1 MKTNKMIAAVCS
13 AALFLSGCAQN
24 NGAYTPV
31 KHASA
36 EDDSNW
42 SIMEDGK
49 AVLENDS
56 IYFELDTETTHFAVR
71 NKKTG
76 SVYRSV
82 PSESAEVIS
91 DETLSRLTSEI
102 TVCYYAEQT
111 SELYMYSDTDSVQ
124 NKSYTVKSDGN
135 AIRVYYNMGAVDSLL
150 PALFTEEAFENVL
163 DRFTNSALRRRME
176 RSYVLYSA
184 DDKPDDFEE
193 KLSVYPILEKTPL
206 YLLSD
211 ALTDTDKENIMT
223 DISDIGYSKAEYQEM
238 LEALNLGDIEGFSSA
253 GFVIPLEYR
262 LTEDGFSATVLSDL
276 LKEESD
282 QYKIYSIDVL
292 EYFNA
297 FQDSSNASYL
307 IPDGSGAVIHLK
319 GKYNLEFSKPFYGY
333 DVAVNQ
339 QMPTGT
345 TLTLPVYG
353 TQDEGNSLFAIVEG
367 AAETALLKA
376 YSTGDATPL
385 NHIYTSFVLRTVDTS
400 NSFAD
405 ADIHQF
411 NLFAVKR
418 TDASPRI
425 RYFLTDKDNSDSAG
439 MAQLYRNYLLDTNGI
454 SQQTQTVAPVYLDY
468 LCMITEDASILGVP
482 YTKKIVLSTVSEIT
496 ESVEELLADGIR
508 GISVRLLG
516 YGSSGLENSAYS
528 KFDIDRKV
536 GTVEELQH
544 LSDILTENGGQLYLD
559 ADLQFAYQSGNGF
572 KPKRDSVRAI
582 SRKLARPTNND
593 PVTLEK
599 SKYKNTRYVVS
610 PSRFQAYSE
619 SFVGSLEKVFG
630 GEKLPG
636 VSYGLSGY
644 YLSGDYSPNR
654 CIDRVE
660 SKMLLTEALGGVRE
674 KTAVLSDYGNAYML
688 PFVSAVLNMPLESS
702 QLITVDEDIPFFQM
716 VISGMLPYAGQ
727 AENLSLNSNRNM
739 LKSVEYGAAPYAAF
753 ITRDD
758 ALLNHTEWQ
767 TEFYSVSDTSRL
779 SDFSKRVL
787 SVSEI
792 REKTRNQRITS
803 HEKISKNLYCT
814 AYENGYRV
822 YVNYGDK
829 DVRLD
834 GIDIPAKGFAA
845 VG

>member
-1 MKTNKMIAAVCS
+1 MKTQKIIAAVCS
-13 AALFLSGCAQN
+13 VLLFLSGCAQN
-24 NGAYTPV
+24 NSAYIPV
-31 KHASA
+31 KYASA

-42 SIMEDGK
+42 SVVEDDK

-56 IYFELDTETTHFAVR
+56 IYFELDADTTHFTVK

-76 SVYRSV
+76 STYRSV
-82 PSESAEVIS
+82 PGESAEVIS

-124 NKSYTVKSDGN
+124 NKSFTVKSDGK
-135 AIRVYYNMGAVDSLL
+135 AIRVYYTMGAVDSLL
-150 PALFTEEAFENVL
+150 PALFTEEAFNDVL
-163 DRFTNSALRRRME
+163 DRFTSSALRRRME
-176 RSYVLYSA
+176 RAYVLYSS
-184 DDKPDDFEE
+184 DDKPDDYED
-193 KLSVYPILEKTPL
+193 KLREYPILDKTPL

-211 ALTDTDKENIMT
+211 ALTDTDKENIMS
-223 DISDIGYSKAEYQEM
+223 DISDIGYEKAEYQEM
-238 LEALNLGDIEGFSSA
+238 LEELNLGDIEGFSSA

-276 LKEESD
+276 IKEESD

-297 FQDSSNASYL
+297 FRDGDNAAYL
-307 IPDGSGAVIHLK
+307 IPDGSGALINLK

-353 TQDEGNSLFAIVEG
+353 TRADENSVFAIVEG

-385 NHIYTSFVLRTVDTS
+385 NHIYTSFILRTVDTS
-400 NSFAD
+400 NSFTD

-418 TDASPRI
+418 TSASPRI
-425 RYFLTDKDNSDSAG
+425 RYFLTDKGNSDYAG
-439 MAQLYRNYLLDTNGI
+439 MAQIYRKYLLDTNGI
-454 SQQTQTVAPVYLDY
+454 SQQTQTEAPIFLDY
-468 LCMITEDASILGVP
+468 LCMITEEASVLGVP
-482 YTKKIVLSTVSEIT
+482 YTKKVVLSTVSEIT
-496 ESVEELLADGIR
+496 DSIKKLQADGIR

-516 YGSSGLENSAYS
+516 YGSSGLENSAYN
-528 KFDIDRKV
+528 KFDIDRRV
-536 GTVEELQH
+536 GTAKELQH
-544 LSDILTENGGQLYLD
+544 LADILKENGGQLYLD
-559 ADLQFAYQSGNGF
+559 ADLQFAYQSGNHF
-572 KPKRDSVRAI
+572 KPTRDSVRAI
-582 SRKLARPTNND
+582 SRKLARPANND

-599 SKYKNTRYVVS
+599 TKYKNTRYIVS
-610 PSRFQAYSE
+610 PACFKAYSE
-619 SFVGSLEKVFG
+619 GFVSSLEKAFAG
-630 GEKLPG
+630 GQLPG
-636 VSYGLSGY
+636 ISYGLSGY

-660 SKMLLTEALGGVRE
+660 SKMLLTGALGGIKD
-674 KTAVLSDYGNAYML
+674 KTSLLSDYGNAYIL
-688 PFVSAVLNMPLESS
+688 PYVSGVLNVPLESS
-702 QLITVDEDIPFFQM
+702 QLISEDEDVPFFQM

-727 AENLSLNSNRNM
+727 AENLSLNSSRSI
-739 LKSVEYGAAPYAAF
+739 LKSMEYGAAPYAAF
-753 ITRDD
+753 ITKDD

-779 SDFSKRVL
+779 SDFSKRVQAAD
-787 SVSEI
+787 EI
-792 REKTRNQRITS
+792 RGKILNQRITS
-803 HEKISKNLYCT
+803 HQKLSEDLYCT

-822 YVNYGDK
+822 YVNYDDENVK
-829 DVRLD
+829 LD
-834 GIDIPAKGFAA
+834 GINIPAKGFAA
-845 VG
+845 AG